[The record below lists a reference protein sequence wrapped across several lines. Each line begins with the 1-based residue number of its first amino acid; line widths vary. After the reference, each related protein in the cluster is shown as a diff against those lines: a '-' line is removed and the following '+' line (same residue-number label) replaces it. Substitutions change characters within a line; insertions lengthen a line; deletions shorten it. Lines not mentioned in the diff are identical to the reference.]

1 MKSVDE
7 LSLSDKEREIIQK
20 MRTAVNKTLPD
31 STMILFGSRARGNAA
46 ADSDWDVLV
55 LAETVSPEIEERV
68 FSALFDVEL
77 DENIIINP
85 LVLPR
90 DEWNIKRYRNHP
102 IHDTVEAEGILV
114 A

>member
-1 MKSVDE
+1 MKSIEE
-7 LSLSDKEREIIQK
+7 LSFSDKDREIIQK
-20 MRTAVNKTLPD
+20 IRTAVKKTLPD
-31 STMILFGSRARGNAA
+31 STVILFGSRARGNAA
-46 ADSDWDVLV
+46 VDSDWDVLV
-55 LAETVSPEIEERV
+55 LTEAVSPEIEERV

-77 DENIIINP
+77 DENIIVNP

>member
-1 MKSVDE
+1 MKTFDE
-7 LSLSDKEREIIQK
+7 VPISEKERKIIRK
-20 MRTAVNKTLPD
+20 IRNVIKETLPD
-31 STMILFGSRARGNAA
+31 STVILFGSRARGNAA

-55 LAETVSPEIEERV
+55 LAETVTPDIEERV
-68 FSALFDVEL
+68 FSTLFDVEL
-77 DENIIINP
+77 DEDIIVNP

-102 IHDTVEAEGILV
+102 IHDSVEAEGVLV